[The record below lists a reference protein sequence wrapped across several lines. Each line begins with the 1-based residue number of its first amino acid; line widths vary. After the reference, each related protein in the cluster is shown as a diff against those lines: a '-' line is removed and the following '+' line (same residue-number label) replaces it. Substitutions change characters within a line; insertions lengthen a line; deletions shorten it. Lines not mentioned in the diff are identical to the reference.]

1 MYAPQARK
9 TGGSSTIYSKAFAD
23 HITVDHIITADA
35 KDYGFQ
41 EEPVAHV
48 VKDVYSKFRYV
59 YPSKTKSG
67 EQCYEDM
74 LHFLG
79 VDDEVNL
86 VQSGLPDRY
95 WPLASQHH
103 AICLNITMRLDNG
116 QIPWDLR
123 FGSKFNGKR
132 IPFGA
137 KILYWAPKKQ
147 KKPERSKFAGTGIE
161 GIFLGYHTQPG
172 FIFNGEYLEQL
183 SNDLDEMFPELFGP
197 DRDVDPPPEDAIA
210 TRKGE
215 SNPASRAA
223 LLDDVPFSVK
233 QKLKPKPTVPAQ
245 RPPYGY
251 TWSGGCLVKKTNRSR
266 PDAVDHLEWKGMTK
280 QQRANSIE
288 EHARKLRE
296 KNEVQYMEALNAA
309 PAMPVLNSI
318 SEEHRERMKTLYNKK
333 LHQIVDE
340 MYALVAKVLSPKE
353 FAASPEAQAAMDK
366 EWKKLVDKGC
376 WVEKK
381 VREFESI
388 ASEAKNS
395 NQKVHFGNVFE
406 IGSLKGAEL
415 KQGDPNRKY
424 KGRSAFQGNK
434 VLDEN
439 ADHALFAEMSSSPAS
454 MEAGKILDVFGS
466 QPGYVIQQAD
476 ANQAYTQARFRPC
489 SGSGDMGGIWERHCE
504 LEGFEAVLTDVWESV
519 FYHPTKKLLLVVY
532 VDDFKL
538 AGPKQNIKQGWDLI
552 SSVID
557 MDQPE
562 TIGRYFGCMHKE
574 EHNIMLPKDA
584 HPFRHVFEPEN
595 KNATPARKE
604 DYWDIDPENLLAVRH
619 HHYPRK
625 RFYVPNEDDA
635 RMFPGIG
642 PRRYTE
648 WWDGETYFDLGGR
661 DQLEFERAVAA
672 TRQGKPVRNK
682 SEAKKEVKQSKFITP
697 SQDQEEKP
705 GAMTKPVTRVAYDMR
720 DFLESCVDRPS
731 KQTLCSR
738 FENDSFAHTSIAY
751 TNTQQVAGHG
761 RKITASRQCVSTA
774 TDKAGS
780 NHIAPTIPAVLKE
793 TIATIIVANDFVKV
807 NTALA
812 DHPGSCTAMK
822 NSAFTLGWS
831 EVRYTM
837 CWGKTLAW
845 LQWQV
850 GEHVKELRANY
861 PDHIIDVIAWWCG
874 NEISE
879 QWGCIPR
886 LAPGLAYRD
895 PTVTTEA
902 VARKV
907 RRSADALAAL
917 AALAGEPD
925 VGFVKIIGQ
934 VEASLFQLHS
944 ACDLFNDA
952 MFAEFRSR
960 GLQTQSSV
968 EKLEMYDSFH
978 ASEDERNRQVFQ
990 NYLHN
995 TLNLTKAE
1003 WLAEKLSP
1011 AIHALLVR
1019 FKHQESGEQHNPIVE
1034 ETFAK
1039 WREEKERILNPKI
1052 PQKPKHR
1059 IVTDEDRLWEA
1070 PDVARAED
1078 LSKVILTPPEDKAI
1092 RKDVPLTSAPST
1104 SASMT
1109 WQGYVL

>member
-1 MYAPQARK
+1 M
-9 TGGSSTIYSKAFAD
+9 
-23 HITVDHIITADA
+23 
-35 KDYGFQ
+35 
-41 EEPVAHV
+41 
-48 VKDVYSKFRYV
+48 
-59 YPSKTKSG
+59 
-67 EQCYEDM
+67 
-74 LHFLG
+74 
-79 VDDEVNL
+79 
-86 VQSGLPDRY
+86 
-95 WPLASQHH
+95 
-103 AICLNITMRLDNG
+103 
-116 QIPWDLR
+116 
-123 FGSKFNGKR
+123 
-132 IPFGA
+132 
-137 KILYWAPKKQ
+137 
-147 KKPERSKFAGTGIE
+147 
-161 GIFLGYHTQPG
+161 
-172 FIFNGEYLEQL
+172 
-183 SNDLDEMFPELFGP
+183 
-197 DRDVDPPPEDAIA
+197 
-210 TRKGE
+210 
-215 SNPASRAA
+215 
-223 LLDDVPFSVK
+223 
-233 QKLKPKPTVPAQ
+233 
-245 RPPYGY
+245 
-251 TWSGGCLVKKTNRSR
+251 
-266 PDAVDHLEWKGMTK
+266 
-280 QQRANSIE
+280 
-288 EHARKLRE
+288 
-296 KNEVQYMEALNAA
+296 
-309 PAMPVLNSI
+309 
-318 SEEHRERMKTLYNKK
+318 
-333 LHQIVDE
+333 
-340 MYALVAKVLSPKE
+340 
-353 FAASPEAQAAMDK
+353 
-366 EWKKLVDKGC
+366 
-376 WVEKK
+376 
-381 VREFESI
+381 
-388 ASEAKNS
+388 
-395 NQKVHFGNVFE
+395 
-406 IGSLKGAEL
+406 
-415 KQGDPNRKY
+415 
-424 KGRSAFQGNK
+424 
-434 VLDEN
+434 
-439 ADHALFAEMSSSPAS
+439 
-454 MEAGKILDVFGS
+454 
-466 QPGYVIQQAD
+466 
-476 ANQAYTQARFRPC
+476 
-489 SGSGDMGGIWERHCE
+489 
-504 LEGFEAVLTDVWESV
+504 
-519 FYHPTKKLLLVVY
+519 
-532 VDDFKL
+532 
-538 AGPKQNIKQGWDLI
+538 
-552 SSVID
+552 
-557 MDQPE
+557 
-562 TIGRYFGCMHKE
+562 
-574 EHNIMLPKDA
+574 
-584 HPFRHVFEPEN
+584 
-595 KNATPARKE
+595 
-604 DYWDIDPENLLAVRH
+604 
-619 HHYPRK
+619 
-625 RFYVPNEDDA
+625 
-635 RMFPGIG
+635 
-642 PRRYTE
+642 
-648 WWDGETYFDLGGR
+648 
-661 DQLEFERAVAA
+661 
-672 TRQGKPVRNK
+672 
-682 SEAKKEVKQSKFITP
+682 
-697 SQDQEEKP
+697 
-705 GAMTKPVTRVAYDMR
+705 
-720 DFLESCVDRPS
+720 
-731 KQTLCSR
+731 
-738 FENDSFAHTSIAY
+738 
-751 TNTQQVAGHG
+751 
-761 RKITASRQCVSTA
+761 STA

-850 GEHVKELRANY
+850 GERVKELRANY

-907 RRSADALAAL
+907 RRSADAL

-1109 WQGYVL
+1109 WSLRTTKDGSLMRLPGPRLWWMTANTTRRFPRPLAESSNLGGTNQPRPREGPVPVYLCPCTGLWWVARFAVCQGLAQSHPESKTRGCQVRGWLHRTLCLRLKCFCPGSWRCFAKSISCFITCFGMFKPAEPQFSKKHA